1 MELIFKMFLFR
12 SFLWMI
18 FLYIRAIIRIVF
30 IIANNIYCLPTYLV
44 WMTMLWPLK
53 HINSKMY
60 YKVGI
65 VDA

>member
-1 MELIFKMFLFR
+1 
-12 SFLWMI
+12 MI